1 MNGELDVSDALIGL
15 GQTTRLRIV
24 KKTVV
29 NFEVSETE
37 QAPKVPLWFDAV
49 IEAVHPRRLLVKPEG
64 QREWKWWDM
73 RSTQRLE
80 LHWEIED
87 TNGARLRVMSR
98 QNWSQAGYWQY
109 ELIEGP
115 VP

>member
-73 RSTQRLE
+73 RSTQRLDLHLGDRRHERCASARHEPAE
-80 LHWEIED
+80 LV
-87 TNGARLRVMSR
+87 ASR
-98 QNWSQAGYWQY
+98 ILA
-109 ELIEGP
+109 I
-115 VP
+115 